1 MHQRIGRSDSQ
12 DNQRTIHIFLF
23 EFACF
28 PSFHEDCYNKMKL
41 SMMRGDGQN
50 RKAEQKEALAKLV
63 SFFHN
68 VDIENPIEIS
78 TKPCRR

>member
-1 MHQRIGRSDSQ
+1 
-12 DNQRTIHIFLF
+12 
-23 EFACF
+23 
-28 PSFHEDCYNKMKL
+28 MKL

-68 VDIENPIEIS
+68 VDIENPIENS
-78 TKPCRR
+78 TKPCRK